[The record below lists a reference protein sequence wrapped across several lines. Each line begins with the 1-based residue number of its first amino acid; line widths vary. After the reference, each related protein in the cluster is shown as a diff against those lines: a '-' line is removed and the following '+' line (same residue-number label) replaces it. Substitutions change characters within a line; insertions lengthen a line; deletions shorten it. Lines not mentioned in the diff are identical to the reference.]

1 MFLGLDATI
10 LARLQFAFTITFH
23 IVFPAFTIGLASYI
37 ATLEGI
43 WFFRDDDRYH
53 RLARFWTKI
62 FAVSFA
68 MGVVSGLPMS
78 YQFGTNWS
86 KFSVTAGNVIGPLLG
101 YEVLTAFFLEASFLG
116 IMLFG
121 WNRVPK
127 GLHFFA
133 SLMVAFG
140 TLLSAFWILSAN
152 SWMQY
157 PVGYEMKDGVAIPAD
172 WIQVIFNPTFPYRLA
187 HMVTAA
193 YLTTAIVVLA
203 VGARYRLAGVYQDEA
218 RIMIR
223 MGLGLAIVLAPLQ
236 LLIGDQHGLVTA
248 EYQPA
253 KLAAMEAH
261 WDGSKP
267 GELVLFAIPDEAA
280 QRNDYQI
287 GIPHGASLII
297 RHSWD
302 GLFKGLNDFKPEDRP
317 PVWGPFFAFR
327 IMVAIGLWLIL
338 LAFIGAFLWQR
349 GRLFE
354 SRAFMRAAALSWPLG
369 FIAIIAGWITTEVGR
384 QPWVATGLMRTAE
397 AASPV
402 QAGAVGTTL
411 ILFILVYLAVYSA
424 GIAYMNLLIRKG
436 PVMQAPSGMTERHVP
451 QRPISAATETHGGP
465 TLAEQG

>member
-338 LAFIGAFLWQR
+338 LAFIGAFLWRR

-369 FIAIIAGWITTEVGR
+369 FIAIIAGWVTTEVGS

-402 QAGAVGTTL
+402 QAGAVGATL
-411 ILFILVYLAVYSA
+411 ILFVLVYLAVYSA

-451 QRPISAATETHGGP
+451 QRPISAATESHGGP
-465 TLAEQG
+465 SLAEQG

>member
-203 VGARYRLAGVYQDEA
+203 VGARYRLANTYQDEA

-327 IMVAIGLWLIL
+327 IMVAIGFWLIL

-369 FIAIIAGWITTEVGR
+369 FIAIIAGWVTTEVGR

-436 PVMQAPSGMTERHVP
+436 PVIQAPSGMTERHVP

>member
-10 LARLQFAFTITFH
+10 LARIQFAFTVTFH
-23 IVFPAFTIGLASYI
+23 IIFPAFTIGLASYI
-37 ATLEGI
+37 ATLEAI
-43 WFFRDDDRYH
+43 WYFGDDDRYH

-62 FAVSFA
+62 FAVSFG

-86 KFSVTAGNVIGPLLG
+86 KFSVAAGNVLGPLLG

-140 TLLSAFWILSAN
+140 TLLSAFWILAAN

-157 PVGYEMKDGVAIPAD
+157 PAGHEMKDGLAIPVD
-172 WIQVIFNPTFPYRLA
+172 WLQVIFSPTFPWRMA

-193 YLTTAIVVLA
+193 YLSTAIVVLA
-203 VGARYRLAGVYQDEA
+203 IGARYRLADRYPEES
-218 RIMIR
+218 RIMVR
-223 MGLGLAIVLAPLQ
+223 MGLGLALILAPLQ
-236 LLIGDQHGLVTA
+236 AFIGDQHGLVTA

-267 GELVLFAIPDEAA
+267 GDLVLFGIPNET
-280 QRNDYQI
+280 QERNDYAI
-287 GIPHGASLII
+287 GIPNLGSLII
-297 RHSWD
+297 THSWD
-302 GLFKGLNDFKPEDRP
+302 GLFKGLKDFKPEDRP

-338 LAFIGAFLWQR
+338 LAALGGVLWWR
-349 GRLFE
+349 GKLFE
-354 SRAFMRAAALSWPLG
+354 SRWFMRAASLSWPLG
-369 FIAIIAGWITTEVGR
+369 FIAVIAGWVTTEMGR
-384 QPWVATGLMRTAE
+384 QPWVATGIIRTAE
-397 AASPV
+397 AASPLEAHTV
-402 QAGAVGTTL
+402 GASL
-411 ILFILVYLAVYSA
+411 IMFALVYLAVYSA
-424 GIAYMNLLIRKG
+424 GIYYMNLLIRKG
-436 PVMQAPSGMTERHVP
+436 PIEQAPSGIGEGRAA
-451 QRPISAATETHGGP
+451 QRPISAATGSDSGP
-465 TLAEQG
+465 NLAEQG

>member
-1 MFLGLDATI
+1 MVFGMDATL
-10 LARLQFAFTITFH
+10 LARIQFAFTVAFH
-23 IVFPAFTIGLASYI
+23 IIFPAFTIGLASFI
-37 ATLEGI
+37 ATLEAV
-43 WFFRDDDRYH
+43 WFFRGDERFH
-53 RLARFWTKI
+53 RVARFWTRI

-86 KFSVTAGNVIGPLLG
+86 KFSVAAGNVIGPLLG

-127 GLHFFA
+127 ALHFFA

-157 PVGYEMKDGVAIPAD
+157 PTGHEIKGGVAIPAD
-172 WIQVIFNPTFPYRLA
+172 WLQVIFNPTFPYRFA

-203 VGARYRLAGVYQDEA
+203 IGARYWLENRYRDESRLMV
-218 RIMIR
+218 R
-223 MGLGLAIVLAPLQ
+223 MGLGLALALAPLQ

-248 EYQPA
+248 QYQPA
-253 KLAAMEAH
+253 KLAAMEGH

-267 GELVLFAIPDEAA
+267 GELVVFGVPNESAE
-280 QRNDYQI
+280 RNDYALA
-287 GIPHGASLII
+287 IPNLGSLVIT
-297 RHSWD
+297 HDWT
-302 GLFKGLNDFKPEDRP
+302 GLFKGLKDFKPEDRP
-317 PVWGPFFAFR
+317 PVWGPFFGFR
-327 IMVAIGLWLIL
+327 IMVAIGLWLIA
-338 LAFIGAFLWQR
+338 LAVAGGVLWLR

-354 SRAFMRAAALSWPLG
+354 SRAFMRAAAWSWPLG
-369 FIAIIAGWITTEVGR
+369 FIAVIAGWTTTEVGR
-384 QPWVATGLMRTAE
+384 QPWVATGLIRTAE

-402 QAGAVGTTL
+402 PAETVGVSL
-411 ILFILVYLAVYSA
+411 ALFFVVYFIVYSA

-436 PVMQAPSGMTERHVP
+436 PVVQAAAGFDEKRVA
-451 QRPISAATETHGGP
+451 QRPISAATETGEGP
-465 TLAEQG
+465 NLAEQG

>member
-157 PVGYEMKDGVAIPAD
+157 PTGFEMKDGVAIPAD

-203 VGARYRLAGVYQDEA
+203 VGARYRLANTYQDEA

-223 MGLGLAIVLAPLQ
+223 MGLGLTIVLAPLQ
-236 LLIGDQHGLVTA
+236 LFIGDQHGLATA

-369 FIAIIAGWITTEVGR
+369 FIAIIAGWVTTEVGR

-402 QAGAVGTTL
+402 QAGAVGATL

-436 PVMQAPSGMTERHVP
+436 PVIQAPSGMTERHVP

>member
-203 VGARYRLAGVYQDEA
+203 VGARYRLAGVYEDEA

-338 LAFIGAFLWQR
+338 LAFIGAFLWRR

-369 FIAIIAGWITTEVGR
+369 FMAIIAGWVTTEVGR

-402 QAGAVGTTL
+402 QAGAVGATL
-411 ILFILVYLAVYSA
+411 ILFVLVYLAVYSA

-436 PVMQAPSGMTERHVP
+436 PVMQAPSGMNERHVP
-451 QRPISAATETHGGP
+451 QRPISAATESHGGP
-465 TLAEQG
+465 SLAEQG

>member
-338 LAFIGAFLWQR
+338 LAFIGAFLWRR

-402 QAGAVGTTL
+402 QAGAVGATL